1 MTDPD
6 YPANEGQSNKASSKE
21 DPPFV
26 NEAGEQPVADDDA
39 AQQGETADAAPSAD
53 GEEQPALG
61 EEAAKLKDQLMRL
74 AAELENT
81 RRRSAREKR
90 DAGQYAIA
98 NFARD
103 LIGVADNFERALR
116 AAGVS
121 DDQLPEGHSETFN
134 SLVAGIQLT
143 EKELLTT
150 LQRHGVQ
157 KLEPAGEKFDPN
169 VHQAVANV
177 PSADI
182 EKGCVVDVA
191 QPGFT
196 IGDRVLRAAMV
207 TVSSGAPAGQPN
219 DGGGDA
225 SAPGSTVDEEA

>member
-6 YPANEGQSNKASSKE
+6 YPANEGQGNKASPTE
-21 DPPFV
+21 DPPIV
-26 NEAGEQPVADDDA
+26 DKADAHAGADDSAETANAAPPTDGGGGGDEQPV
-39 AQQGETADAAPSAD
+39 
-53 GEEQPALG
+53 LG
-61 EEAAKLKDQLMRL
+61 EDAAKLKDQLMRL

-121 DDQLPEGHSETFN
+121 DDQLPQGHSETFN

-157 KLEPAGEKFDPN
+157 KLEPSGEKFDPN
-169 VHQAVANV
+169 IHQAVANV

-196 IGDRVLRAAMV
+196 IGERVLRAAMV
-207 TVSSGAPAGQPN
+207 TVSSGAPV
-219 DGGGDA
+219 GGGET
-225 SAPGSTVDEEA
+225 SEPGSTVDEEA

>member
-1 MTDPD
+1 MTSPD
-6 YPANEGQSNKASSKE
+6 YPANEGQNGKDAEPEEPPVVNKATDAREGAPSEESAADE
-21 DPPFV
+21 PA
-26 NEAGEQPVADDDA
+26 ESAGEPQ
-39 AQQGETADAAPSAD
+39 APD
-53 GEEQPALG
+53 ED
-61 EEAAKLKDQLMRL
+61 AAKLKDQLMRL

-81 RRRSAREKR
+81 RRRGEREKR
-90 DAGQYAIA
+90 EAGQYAIA

-103 LIGVADNFERALR
+103 LISVADNFERALR

-121 DDQLPEGHSETFN
+121 GDQIPEGHSDAFN
-134 SLVAGIQLT
+134 GLVAGIQMT

-169 VHQAVANV
+169 LHQAVANV

-196 IGDRVLRAAMV
+196 IGERVLRAAMV
-207 TVSSGAPAGQPN
+207 TVSSGAPQGQPN
-219 DGGGDA
+219 QNEDGGEPP
-225 SAPGSTVDEEA
+225 APGSTVDEEA

>member
-1 MTDPD
+1 MNNSD
-6 YPANEGQSNKASSKE
+6 YPANEGQSGKDAEKEAPPVVDKAEAPQAAEKGE
-21 DPPFV
+21 D
-26 NEAGEQPVADDDA
+26 AL
-39 AQQGETADAAPSAD
+39 ADAAAAADENGGEQSAP
-53 GEEQPALG
+53 GED
-61 EEAAKLKDQLMRL
+61 AAKLRDQLMRL

-81 RRRSAREKR
+81 RRRGEREKR
-90 DAGQYAIA
+90 ESGQYAIA

-103 LIGVADNFERALR
+103 LISVADNFERALR

-121 DDQLPEGHSETFN
+121 GDQIPEGHSDAFN
-134 SLVAGIQLT
+134 GLVAGIQMT

-157 KLEPAGEKFDPN
+157 KIEPAGEKFDPN
-169 VHQAVANV
+169 LHQAVANV

-182 EKGCVVDVA
+182 EKGSVVDVA

-207 TVSSGAPAGQPN
+207 TVSSGASA
-219 DGGGDA
+219 GGGA
-225 SAPGSTVDEEA
+225 EPSAPGSAVDEEV

>member
-6 YPANEGQSNKASSKE
+6 YPANEGQSDKKPSKE
-21 DPPFV
+21 DPPFAKAAPEPPAGDE
-26 NEAGEQPVADDDA
+26 NEAPQHGEP
-39 AQQGETADAAPSAD
+39 ADAAPVA
-53 GEEQPALG
+53 GEDQPVLG
-61 EEAAKLKDQLMRL
+61 EDAAKLKDQLMRL

-81 RRRSAREKR
+81 RRRSVREKR
-90 DAGQYAIA
+90 EAGQYAIA

-103 LIGVADNFERALR
+103 LISVADNFERALR

-121 DDQLPEGHSETFN
+121 GDQIPEGHSETFN

-143 EKELLTT
+143 EKELLTM
-150 LQRHGVQ
+150 LNRHGVQ
-157 KLEPAGEKFDPN
+157 KLEPSGEKFDPN

-177 PSADI
+177 PSANI

-196 IGDRVLRAAMV
+196 IGERVLRAAMV
-207 TVSSGAPAGQPN
+207 TVSSGAPAG
-219 DGGGDA
+219 GGDA
-225 SAPGSTVDEEA
+225 SEPGSTVDEEA

>member
-1 MTDPD
+1 MNNPD
-6 YPANEGQSNKASSKE
+6 YPANEGQTGE
-21 DPPFV
+21 DAEAQEGPPV
-26 NEAGEQPVADDDA
+26 VDKP
-39 AQQGETADAAPSAD
+39 ADAAADKNEAASTDGAETNDAGESA
-53 GEEQPALG
+53 PA
-61 EEAAKLKDQLMRL
+61 EDAAKLKDQLMRL

-81 RRRSAREKR
+81 RRRGEREKR

-98 NFARD
+98 TFARD
-103 LIGVADNFERALR
+103 LISVADNFERALR

-121 DDQLPEGHSETFN
+121 GDQIPEGHSDAFN
-134 SLVAGIQLT
+134 GLVAGIQMT

-157 KLEPAGEKFDPN
+157 KIEPAGEKFDPN
-169 VHQAVANV
+169 LHQAVANV

-182 EKGCVVDVA
+182 EKGAVVDVA

-207 TVSSGAPAGQPN
+207 TVSSGTPAGQPA
-219 DGGGDA
+219 DGGAEGGGETP
-225 SAPGSTVDEEA
+225 APGSTIDEEA

>member
-1 MTDPD
+1 MNDPD
-6 YPANEGQSNKASSKE
+6 YPANEGQNGADAEKE
-21 DPPFV
+21 DPPV
-26 NEAGEQPVADDDA
+26 VKDADGGESDPAADKDADAGAADDA
-39 AQQGETADAAPSAD
+39 GPAPD
-53 GEEQPALG
+53 
-61 EEAAKLKDQLMRL
+61 EEAAKLKDQLIRM

-90 DAGQYAIA
+90 EAGQYAIA

-103 LIGVADNFERALR
+103 LISVADNFERALR

-121 DDQLPEGHSETFN
+121 GDQIPEGHSDAFN
-134 SLVAGIQLT
+134 GLVAGIQMT

-169 VHQAVANV
+169 LHQAVANV
-177 PSADI
+177 PSPDI
-182 EKGCVVDVA
+182 EKGSVVDVA

-207 TVSSGAPAGQPN
+207 TVSSGAPAGDQ
-219 DGGGDA
+219 GGGKDGEP